1 MLQDQLAECRRRR
14 SDQACVGTDALD
26 CPASVTPMAGRHVF
40 GDGRVLV
47 IPAHAHVRG
56 NPLALEEYFD
66 RPRGQPRV
74 DLGAGEA
81 MGDAIVMSSDLD
93 VRVDTDA
100 ARPPFGELVRFVRK
114 GLQRRAIDLFEQLP
128 ARYAEPPDRALFVE
142 MRHQLTDRRID
153 LRQAVKSSMAQ
164 PPEKPSLNDEHRLLD
179 FCFIES
185 RRLHAVWVGSPERYA
200 SRTRSI
206 R

>member
-26 CPASVTPMAGRHVF
+26 CPASITPMAGRHVF
-40 GDGRVLV
+40 GDSRVLV
-47 IPAHAHVRG
+47 MAAHAHVRG
-56 NPLALEEYFD
+56 DPLALEEYFD

-81 MGDAIVMSSDLD
+81 MGDAIVMSGDLD
-93 VRVDTDA
+93 VIVDTDA
-100 ARPPFGELVRFVRK
+100 AHPPFGELVRFGWK

-142 MRHQLTDRRID
+142 MRHQIRDRRID

-164 PPEKPSLNDEHRLLD
+164 PHEKPSLNDEHRLLD
-179 FCFIES
+179 FCSVSYTHLRAHE
-185 RRLHAVWVGSPERYA
+185 
-200 SRTRSI
+200 TRHDL
-206 R
+206 